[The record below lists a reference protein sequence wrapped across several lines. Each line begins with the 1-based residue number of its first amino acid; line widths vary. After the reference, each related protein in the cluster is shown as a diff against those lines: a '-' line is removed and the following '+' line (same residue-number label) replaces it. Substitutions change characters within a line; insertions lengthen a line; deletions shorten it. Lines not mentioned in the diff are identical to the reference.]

1 MLGIK
6 SDFKLIWWPPPYC
19 AFKPSTGVKRQG
31 GDENCVA
38 MGHIQ
43 SLALPW
49 PQPPVSTLDLVSCL
63 EKGQTKKVISAS
75 KN

>member
-6 SDFKLIWWPPPYC
+6 ADFKPIWQSPPYC
-19 AFKPSTGVKRQG
+19 AFKPSTAIKRQG

-49 PQPPVSTLDLVSCL
+49 PQPPVSALDLASCL
-63 EKGQTKKVISAS
+63 EKGQTKNVTSAS